1 MIMRYYNKAQQ
12 LKKQTTFSVIR
23 RGAGLP
29 LPKYHLV
36 YLHRLYSECCIKYCV
51 SNRFVPFHGRGEP
64 LPYERIIT
72 IFLQDE
78 GTDKMTD
85 YTKRKPTRL
94 KNYDYNSTGTYFIT
108 VCTQNRINYFSD
120 IIISNASEPAT
131 VRLTR
136 FGKIAEEQIKAINF
150 KYVDVDI
157 ENYVIMPNHIHM
169 IVSTFYDN
177 EKDNNVSVTDVV
189 RIFKSLTT
197 RLCKVGPVI
206 FQRSFYDHI
215 IRNDTD
221 YSRIL
226 NYINNNPS
234 RWEEDSLYNSA
245 KTVTVL

>member
-1 MIMRYYNKAQQ
+1 MDV
-12 LKKQTTFSVIR
+12 LS
-23 RGAGLP
+23 
-29 LPKYHLV
+29 
-36 YLHRLYSECCIKYCV
+36 LYEK
-51 SNRFVPFHGRGEP
+51 
-64 LPYERIIT
+64 IT
-72 IFLQDE
+72 IVFLK
-78 GTDKMTD
+78 GTDEMNNEL
-85 YTKRKPTRL
+85 KRKPTYL
-94 KNYDYNSTGTYFIT
+94 ANYDCNSTGAYFVTI
-108 VCTQNRINYFSD
+108 CTRSKANYFSN
-120 IIISNASEPAT
+120 IMVSNASEPAT

-177 EKDNNVSVTDVV
+177 EKDNNISVTDVV

-197 RLCKVGPVI
+197 RLCKVGPMI

-234 RWEEDSLYNSA
+234 KWEEDSLYNSA

>member
-1 MIMRYYNKAQQ
+1 M
-12 LKKQTTFSVIR
+12 
-23 RGAGLP
+23 P
-29 LPKYHLV
+29 LPKCNDYNIR
-36 YLHRLYSECCIKYCV
+36 RLQSRSCIKYCDL
-51 SNRFVPFHGRGEP
+51 SCFFPFHGRGEQGKDALACVP
-64 LPYERIIT
+64 KVSQGCETQKHTQTLPYER
-72 IFLQDE
+72 
-78 GTDKMTD
+78 
-85 YTKRKPTRL
+85 
-94 KNYDYNSTGTYFIT
+94 NYDYNSTGTYFVT

-120 IIISNASEPAT
+120 IVISNASEPAT

-169 IVSTFYDN
+169 IVSMFYDN
-177 EKDNNVSVTDVV
+177 EKDNNISVTDVV

-234 RWEEDSLYNSA
+234 KWEEDSLYNSA

>member
-1 MIMRYYNKAQQ
+1 
-12 LKKQTTFSVIR
+12 
-23 RGAGLP
+23 
-29 LPKYHLV
+29 
-36 YLHRLYSECCIKYCV
+36 
-51 SNRFVPFHGRGEP
+51 
-64 LPYERIIT
+64 
-72 IFLQDE
+72 
-78 GTDKMTD
+78 MTD

-94 KNYDYNSTGTYFIT
+94 KNYDYSSTGTYFVT

-120 IIISNASEPAT
+120 IVISNASEPAT

-169 IVSTFYDN
+169 IISTFYDN
-177 EKDNNVSVTDVV
+177 EKDNNISVTDVV

-245 KTVTVL
+245 KIVTVL

>member
-1 MIMRYYNKAQQ
+1 MAEAVFRCFFPGRVRLFGKTNGHSRESLATNTAGKNALSQRRNKAERNCRHTQGTQQ
-12 LKKQTTFSVIR
+12 IKSRSCRTVFLCGSFCFSVLICTPNT
-23 RGAGLP
+23 GCPVLGV
-29 LPKYHLV
+29 H
-36 YLHRLYSECCIKYCV
+36 
-51 SNRFVPFHGRGEP
+51 
-64 LPYERIIT
+64 II
-72 IFLQDE
+72 FA
-78 GTDKMTD
+78 
-85 YTKRKPTRL
+85 
-94 KNYDYNSTGTYFIT
+94 YFS

-120 IIISNASEPAT
+120 IVISNASEPAT

-177 EKDNNVSVTDVV
+177 EKDNNISVTDVV

-234 RWEEDSLYNSA
+234 KWEEDSLYNSA

>member
-1 MIMRYYNKAQQ
+1 M
-12 LKKQTTFSVIR
+12 
-23 RGAGLP
+23 
-29 LPKYHLV
+29 
-36 YLHRLYSECCIKYCV
+36 HRLYSERCIKYCDSDCFV
-51 SNRFVPFHGRGEP
+51 SFHGRGEQGKDALACVP
-64 LPYERIIT
+64 KVSQGRETQKHTQTLPYERIIT

-94 KNYDYNSTGTYFIT
+94 KNYDYSSTGTYFVT

-120 IIISNASEPAT
+120 IVISNASEPAT

-169 IVSTFYDN
+169 IISTFYDN
-177 EKDNNVSVTDVV
+177 EKDNNISVTDVV

-234 RWEEDSLYNSA
+234 RWKEDSLYNSA